1 MGWQPNYQTEGRIYA
16 AYVLKNVKNAK
27 VGILYQNDDYGKD
40 YLKGFE
46 DGLGKA
52 NAKLIVMKQS
62 YEVTDPTV
70 DSQIVNLKN
79 SGANVFFN
87 ITIPK
92 FAVQAIKKSH
102 DIGWKPL
109 HLLNQVS
116 ASVGVVMKPAGAE
129 ASKEIISTQYFKDP
143 TDPEWASDPAMK
155 KWVEFMKKYYPEGN
169 TTDAFNVYGV
179 LVAQT
184 LEQTLRQA
192 GKDLSRQNIMR
203 QAANLKDVDLP
214 LLLPGVLINTSP
226 TDFAPLEQEQ
236 LVRFDGAK
244 WVRFG
249 ELLGGKAQH

>member
-1 MGWQPNYQTEGRIYA
+1 
-16 AYVLKNVKNAK
+16 
-27 VGILYQNDDYGKD
+27 
-40 YLKGFE
+40 
-46 DGLGKA
+46 
-52 NAKLIVMKQS
+52 MKQS

-109 HLLNQVS
+109 HLLNNVS
-116 ASVGVVMKPAGAE
+116 ASVGVVMKPAGAD
-129 ASKEIISTQYFKDP
+129 ASKDIVSMQYFKDP
-143 TDPEWASDPAMK
+143 TDPEWVNDPAMR
-155 KWVEFMKKYYPEGN
+155 KWVAFMKKYYPDGN
-169 TTDAFNVYGV
+169 ATDAFNVYGV

-184 LEQTLRQA
+184 LEQVLRQA
-192 GKDLSRQNIMR
+192 GKDLSRQNIMK

-214 LLLPGVLINTSP
+214 LLLPGVLINTSA
-226 TDFAPLEQEQ
+226 TDFAPIEQAQ
-236 LVRFDGAK
+236 LIKFDGNR

-249 ELLGGKAQH
+249 ELLGPK